1 MCRQEVGQDMFL
13 VFFFLIRVVEGV
25 RPMLPNAHIL
35 SGCVEGVWPML
46 PNVLTSYLD
55 LIQTKET
62 KDTLMNCN
70 AISNAKFGELNFT
83 REIDVYIENFNDL

>member
-1 MCRQEVGQDMFL
+1 
-13 VFFFLIRVVEGV
+13 
-25 RPMLPNAHIL
+25 
-35 SGCVEGVWPML
+35 ML